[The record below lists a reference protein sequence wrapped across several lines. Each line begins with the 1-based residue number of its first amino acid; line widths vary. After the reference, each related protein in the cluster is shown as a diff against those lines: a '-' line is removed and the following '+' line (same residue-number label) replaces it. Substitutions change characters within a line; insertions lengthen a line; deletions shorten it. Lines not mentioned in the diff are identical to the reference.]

1 MMKIGFIG
9 AGTVG
14 TALAVSL
21 NQHGYTITAASS
33 RTFASTRK
41 LSALL
46 PGCQSF
52 KNPQQVVDACDF
64 IFITTPDA
72 AIASVA
78 SALQWRPGQAVV
90 HCSGADSREALKS
103 AADMDAQTGGFHPL
117 QTFAS
122 IEYAIAGFPGTTFG
136 LEAEGKLLETLK
148 KMAEDLDGRW
158 VVLKAED
165 KVLYHASAVMTSN
178 YLVTLVKTATD
189 LWARFGVPREEALQ
203 ALLPLLQ
210 GTLTNLANVG
220 LPGCLTGPISR
231 GDAGTVY
238 KHLAALEKDAP
249 EILSTYQELGL
260 QTIPLA
266 QAKGRVS
273 PEEAARMRD
282 TLKTRQLLQR
292 VYRELELETDPAAAI
307 ARKPAEDTAVA
318 PKKPSRIN

>member
-1 MMKIGFIG
+1 MMRIGFIG

-21 NQHGYTITAASS
+21 NQRGYPVVAASS
-33 RTFASTRK
+33 RSYA
-41 LSALL
+41 SALKL
-46 PGCQSF
+46 ASLVPGCQAF
-52 KNPQQVVDACDF
+52 ENPQDVSDTCDF
-64 IFITTPDA
+64 IFVTTPDS
-72 AIASVA
+72 AILPVV
-78 SALQWRPGQAVV
+78 SALRWRSGQSVV
-90 HCSGADSREALKS
+90 HCSGADSREALRS
-103 AADMDAQTGGFHPL
+103 AEESGTRTGGFHPL

-122 IEYAIAGFPGTTFG
+122 VEYAIAGFPGTTFG
-136 LEAEGKLLETLK
+136 LEADGDLLVTLK
-148 KMAEDLDGRW
+148 QMAEDLDGCW

-178 YLVTLVKTATD
+178 YLVTLVKSATD
-189 LWARFGVPREEALQ
+189 LWARFGVPREEAIR

-210 GTLTNLANVG
+210 GTLNNIANIG

-249 EILSTYQELGL
+249 EVLSTYQELGL

-266 QAKGRVS
+266 QAKGRVT

-292 VYRELELETDPAAAI
+292 VYRELGLETDPAAAI
-307 ARKPAEDTAVA
+307 ARKPAEDTTAA
-318 PKKPSRIN
+318 PKKTIKDC

>member
-1 MMKIGFIG
+1 MMRIGFIG
-9 AGTVG
+9 SGTVG

-21 NQHGYTITAASS
+21 SRHGYPVTAAAS
-33 RTFASTRK
+33 RTFTSAQK
-41 LSALL
+41 LSSLI
-46 PGCQSF
+46 PGCQPF
-52 KNPQQVVDACDF
+52 ENPQQAVDACDF
-64 IFITTPDA
+64 VFITTPDS
-72 AIASVA
+72 AIASVV
-78 SALQWRPGQAVV
+78 SSLRWRPGQCAV

-103 AADMDAQTGGFHPL
+103 AEESGALTGGFHPL

-122 IEYAIAGFPGTTFG
+122 VEYAIAAFPGTTFG
-136 LEAEGKLLETLK
+136 LEAEGTLLDTLRQ
-148 KMAEDLDGRW
+148 MAEDLGGRW

-178 YLVTLVKTATD
+178 YLVTLVKSASD
-189 LWARFGVPREEALQ
+189 LWARFGVPREEAIRS
-203 ALLPLLQ
+203 LLPLIQ
-210 GTLTNLANVG
+210 GTLTNIANVG

-249 EILSTYQELGL
+249 EVLSTYQELGL

-307 ARKPAEDTAVA
+307 ARKPAEDTAAA
-318 PKKPSRIN
+318 PRETVKD